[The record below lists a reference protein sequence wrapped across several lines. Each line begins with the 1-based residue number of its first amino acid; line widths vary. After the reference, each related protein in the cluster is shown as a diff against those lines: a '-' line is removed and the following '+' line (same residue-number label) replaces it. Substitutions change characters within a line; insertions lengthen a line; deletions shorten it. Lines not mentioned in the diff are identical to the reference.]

1 MFTET
6 ETTHDDVI
14 GIACEGKLSESDLQ
28 RMHALL
34 HKRLERPAKPGLV
47 LDLANFEGYDGPPA
61 MLEDLKLDT
70 AHANDFSR
78 VAIVGEGTLMEWG
91 TNLVGALTRAE
102 MRRFDTG
109 EMSAAV
115 EWARRR

>member
-1 MFTET
+1 
-6 ETTHDDVI
+6 
-14 GIACEGKLSESDLQ
+14 
-28 RMHALL
+28 
-34 HKRLERPAKPGLV
+34 
-47 LDLANFEGYDGPPA
+47 

-109 EMSAAV
+109 EMAAAV